1 MNSLMGVISTGF
13 AQTQRGGG
21 MGMRPGRF
29 ATSGQSPLGP
39 SRGTLVLHS
48 TFCILHSPFGGEG
61 ACGRA
66 EKLKLGK
73 QSTLRSLATE
83 DGKAGIPR
91 LRARQ

>member
-1 MNSLMGVISTGF
+1 MVDEV
-13 AQTQRGGG
+13 AE
-21 MGMRPGRF
+21 
-29 ATSGQSPLGP
+29 
-39 SRGTLVLHS
+39 GTLQGQA
-48 TFCILHSPFGGEG
+48 FGGEG
-61 ACGRA
+61 NGEPA